1 MGRRGLGPRASDP
14 DRLQQPADG
23 PDVRRDHPA
32 LGHGDRSLRHRR
44 AHRAPRG
51 DLGQAGGDPGTAVA
65 TRWIGAAA
73 AVAAVAPGGAAGGGG
88 DEPATRAAAHPQ
100 PFTLDLDWYVNPDHA
115 GIYSALDRGF
125 FRQAGLDVQPEVP
138 SDPSAPIKE
147 VAAGRADLAVSYEPE
162 VLLARDKGL
171 DVQAVGAIVDRPLTS
186 LISLPEGGV
195 ANATSLQGKTI
206 GTAGIP
212 YQSDYL
218 ETILHTAGLPSSAAE
233 EVNVGLNLLPTLIA
247 GKVDAILGGF
257 RNIEG
262 VDLQQR
268 GLDPRIVPVDQPG
281 VPTYDELV
289 LVARRTTVE
298 QHADAIRSFLTAL
311 SLGTSYAI
319 AHPQEAANA
328 VLTAGKGL
336 DPMQTRAEVDATL
349 PLLAGTK
356 GKPYGFMNPAEWRG
370 YAEWM
375 AEHDLISSAPRTN
388 DVLTNALLP

>member
-1 MGRRGLGPRASDP
+1 VSRLVRLAALIVMAS
-14 DRLQQPADG
+14 A
-23 PDVRRDHPA
+23 A
-32 LGHGDRSLRHRR
+32 LGLS
-44 AHRAPRG
+44 AC
-51 DLGQAGGDPGTAVA
+51 
-65 TRWIGAAA
+65 
-73 AVAAVAPGGAAGGGG
+73 GGG
-88 DEPATRAAAHPQ
+88 EPSTGSPSDPQ

-125 FRQAGLDVQPEVP
+125 FKQAGLDVQPQVP

-147 VAAGRADLAVSYEPE
+147 VAADRADLAVSYEPE
-162 VLLARDKGL
+162 VLLAQDKGL
-171 DVQAVGAIVDRPLTS
+171 DVQAVGAIVDQPLTS
-186 LISLPEGGV
+186 LISLPKADIAGG
-195 ANATSLQGKTI
+195 ADLQGKTV

-212 YQSDYL
+212 YQTDYL
-218 ETILHTAGLPSSAAE
+218 ETILESAGLPSSAAE
-233 EVNVGLNLLPTLIA
+233 EVNVGLNLLPTLIG

-268 GLDPRIVPVDQPG
+268 GLDPRTVPVDQLG

-298 QHADAIRSFLTAL
+298 EHPEAIRSFISAL
-311 SLGTSYAI
+311 ARGTDYATR
-319 AHPQEAANA
+319 HPQEAANA

-349 PLLAGTK
+349 PLLAGTP
-356 GKPYGFMNPAEWRG
+356 GKPYGFMDPDQWRE

-375 AEHDLISSAPRTN
+375 AAHDLISSAPRTS
-388 DVLTNALLP
+388 DVLTNELLP

>member
-1 MGRRGLGPRASDP
+1 M
-14 DRLQQPADG
+14 RLLVALLTAG
-23 PDVRRDHPA
+23 ALA
-32 LGHGDRSLRHRR
+32 LGV
-44 AHRAPRG
+44 
-51 DLGQAGGDPGTAVA
+51 TAC
-65 TRWIGAAA
+65 GS
-73 AVAAVAPGGAAGGGG
+73 G
-88 DEPATRAAAHPQ
+88 DEPSTGSASNPQ

-125 FRQAGLDVQPEVP
+125 FKQAGLDVQPEVP

-162 VLLARDKGL
+162 VLLAQDKGL
-171 DVQAVGAIVDRPLTS
+171 DVQAVGAIVDQPLTS
-186 LISLPEGGV
+186 LISLPKAGISS
-195 ANATSLQGKTI
+195 AADLQGKTV

-218 ETILHTAGLPSSAAE
+218 QTILQTAGLASSSAE
-233 EVNVGLNLLPTLIA
+233 EVNVGLNLLPTLIG

-268 GLDPRIVPVDQPG
+268 GLDPRIVPVDQLG

-289 LVARRTTVE
+289 LVARRTTVD
-298 QHADAIRSFLTAL
+298 QHPEAIRTFIAALAQGTA
-311 SLGTSYAI
+311 YAI
-319 AHPQEAANA
+319 HHPQEAANA
-328 VLTAGKGL
+328 VLAAGKGL

-349 PLLAGTK
+349 PLLAGEPGT
-356 GKPYGFMNPAEWRG
+356 PYGFMGPDEWRA

-375 AEHDLISSAPRTN
+375 AEHDLISSAPRTS
-388 DVLTNALLP
+388 DVLTNELLP

>member
-1 MGRRGLGPRASDP
+1 
-14 DRLQQPADG
+14 
-23 PDVRRDHPA
+23 VRRFAGFAA
-32 LGHGDRSLRHRR
+32 L
-44 AHRAPRG
+44 
-51 DLGQAGGDPGTAVA
+51 
-65 TRWIGAAA
+65 I
-73 AVAAVAPGGAAGGGG
+73 AVAALALALSCCGGG
-88 DEPATRAAAHPQ
+88 DEPSTGSASDPQ

-125 FRQAGLDVQPEVP
+125 FKQAGLDVQPQVP

-162 VLLARDKGL
+162 VLLAQDKGL
-171 DVQAVGAIVDRPLTS
+171 DVQAVGAIVDQPLTS
-186 LISLPEGGV
+186 LISLPKAGIAG
-195 ANATSLQGKTI
+195 AADLQGTTV

-218 ETILHTAGLPSSAAE
+218 ETILQTAGLPASAAN
-233 EVNVGLNLLPTLIA
+233 EVNVGLNLLPTLI
-247 GKVDAILGGF
+247 GGRVDAILGGF

-268 GLDPRIVPVDQPG
+268 GLDPRIVPVDQLG

-289 LVARRTTVE
+289 LVARRTTVDDHPE
-298 QHADAIRSFLTAL
+298 AIRSFVSAL
-311 SLGTSYAI
+311 AQGTTYAI
-319 AHPQEAANA
+319 HHPQEAADA

-349 PLLAGTK
+349 PLLAGTP
-356 GKPYGFMNPAEWRG
+356 GRPYGFMDPDQWRE

-375 AEHDLISSAPRTN
+375 AEHDLISSAPRTS
-388 DVLTNALLP
+388 DVLTNELLP